1 MCSAGFART
10 LNARERERSGL
21 SVWYVQSRICS
32 HAQRK
37 RASGEVWSG
46 QVSIICAKQDL
57 LAHSAQE
64 SSARGRVRS
73 VSSEKEIA
81 CARGRSHT
89 QRERAQTQHER
100 AAAQEVRVRAR
111 SCLCKHSHT
120 QRERSQEVRSGP
132 YHMRKRL
139 VCERSLTHS
148 VRGIARGG
156 SGPY

>member
-81 CARGRSHT
+81 CARGHSH
-89 QRERAQTQHER
+89 TQHER
-100 AAAQEVRVRAR
+100 AREVGPYHQRKKLRVREVAR
-111 SCLCKHSHT
+111 TLSARGRKLST
-120 QRERSQEVRSGP
+120 REQRKRSGSEREVACASTCTLSARDHKRSGP
-132 YHMRKRL
+132 VH
-139 VCERSLTHS
+139 
-148 VRGIARGG
+148 II
-156 SGPY
+156 